1 MATGSLDSMS
11 LFMDEWNREETT
23 ALILRVAKS
32 DQKMRERDL
41 RMHPDEK
48 PTTTLVEDV
57 IRHIRRWDDRVT
69 EDQIR
74 KVMRG
79 ETL

>member
-1 MATGSLDSMS
+1 MATDSLDSMS
-11 LFMDEWNREETT
+11 LFIDEQEKRANT

-32 DQKMRERDL
+32 DQYKRDL
-41 RMHPDEK
+41 HARRHPDEK

-57 IRHIRRWDDRVT
+57 VQHVRHWASDISEAD
-69 EDQIR
+69 IR

-79 ETL
+79 ESL